1 MLSCFSRAPPVPICS
16 SGHRGGRGPAPSAPR
31 GNFSVPKRLV
41 GIPTQENATVYTV
54 RLSTAVRRGSALTD
68 LNAGILVCL
77 IGEDGSS
84 VLRRVAP
91 LVDPQAEADEVMRIC
106 TGEDGAPPGANCSFA
121 LDAAARRASSL
132 TSQPLLRRF
141 QEGSIDEISFLGTE
155 IGPLSAVVVAPEC
168 GTWRCDELDVS
179 SSRSGDT
186 SRFVCRDDVGDRG
199 THAAAYLRPVPPG
212 GVVYG
217 SGDSS
222 VVLSKEQAAQLREW
236 NLQQYGEMKSTL
248 LGTTAGLVALGTA
261 GTYIVSGADLA
272 LPFAFGGVSSLAY
285 QYLLQRRVDGV
296 SSGGSGSSVARLPQ
310 EPKASEVQPG
320 PGLAFNLALSSP
332 NLRASLLSG
341 GLVGSLLVLHLFSSV
356 DGGGSTASDVSTAAT
371 TGSAL
376 LAPVTAAEV
385 RRAAAGLAGF
395 LMQKIAVIA
404 VSVMPDKTPE
414 EGTVRGIQQRRP
426 QDRVE

>member
-1 MLSCFSRAPPVPICS
+1 MLSCFSRAPLVPICS

-155 IGPLSAVVVAPEC
+155 IGPLSAVVVAPEY
-168 GTWRCDELDVS
+168 
-179 SSRSGDT
+179 
-186 SRFVCRDDVGDRG
+186 DVGDRG

-320 PGLAFNLALSSP
+320 P
-332 NLRASLLSG
+332 
-341 GLVGSLLVLHLFSSV
+341 V

>member
-1 MLSCFSRAPPVPICS
+1 M
-16 SGHRGGRGPAPSAPR
+16 
-31 GNFSVPKRLV
+31 
-41 GIPTQENATVYTV
+41 
-54 RLSTAVRRGSALTD
+54 STAVRRGSALTD

-77 IGEDGSS
+77 VGEDGSS

-106 TGEDGAPPGANCSFA
+106 TGDDGAPPGANCSFA

-132 TSQPLLRRF
+132 SSQPLIRRF
-141 QEGSIDEISFLGTE
+141 QEGSIDEISFLGPE
-155 IGPLSAVVVAPEC
+155 VGPLSAVIVAPEC

-179 SSRSGDT
+179 SSRSGAT

-199 THAAAYLRPVPPG
+199 EHAAAYLRPVPPG

-222 VVLSKEQAAQLREW
+222 VVLTKEQASQLREW
-236 NLQQYGEMKSTL
+236 SLQQYSEMKSTL
-248 LGTTAGLVALGTA
+248 LGATAALVALGTGA
-261 GTYIVSGADLA
+261 TLVVSGADLA

-296 SSGGSGSSVARLPQ
+296 ASGAGSRAGAAAVR

-320 PGLAFNLALSSP
+320 PGLTFNLVLSNP
-332 NLRASLLSG
+332 NVRASLLAG
-341 GLVGSLLVLHLFSSV
+341 GLVGSLVALHLISAV
-356 DGGGSTASDVSTAAT
+356 DGVGNTAANFDAVAAHQP
-371 TGSAL
+371 GSAL

-404 VSVMPDKTPE
+404 VSAMPEKRQET
-414 EGTVRGIQQRRP
+414 GTVGGMQQRRP
-426 QDRVE
+426 RQDRVE

>member
-1 MLSCFSRAPPVPICS
+1 
-16 SGHRGGRGPAPSAPR
+16 
-31 GNFSVPKRLV
+31 
-41 GIPTQENATVYTV
+41 
-54 RLSTAVRRGSALTD
+54 
-68 LNAGILVCL
+68 
-77 IGEDGSS
+77 
-84 VLRRVAP
+84 
-91 LVDPQAEADEVMRIC
+91 MRIC

-132 TSQPLLRRF
+132 SSQPLLRRF
-141 QEGSIDEISFLGTE
+141 QEGSIDEISFLGPE
-155 IGPLSAVVVAPEC
+155 VGPLSAVIVAPEC

-179 SSRSGDT
+179 SSRSGAT

-199 THAAAYLRPVPPG
+199 PHAAAYLRPVPPG
-212 GVVYG
+212 SVVYG

-222 VVLSKEQAAQLREW
+222 IVLSKEQAAQLREW
-236 NLQQYGEMKSTL
+236 NLQQYSEMKSTL
-248 LGTTAGLVALGTA
+248 LGATAGLVALGTGA
-261 GTYIVSGADLA
+261 TFIVSGADLA

-296 SSGGSGSSVARLPQ
+296 ASGSSSSGRGVSTALQR

-332 NLRASLLSG
+332 NLRASLLAG

-356 DGGGSTASDVSTAAT
+356 DGGGGSTSSEDVSNAAAA

-395 LMQKIAVIA
+395 LMQKIAVIG
-404 VSVMPDKTPE
+404 VSAMPDRTLE
-414 EGTVRGIQQRRP
+414 EGMAGGMQQRRR
-426 QDRVE
+426 QDKVE

>member
-1 MLSCFSRAPPVPICS
+1 
-16 SGHRGGRGPAPSAPR
+16 
-31 GNFSVPKRLV
+31 
-41 GIPTQENATVYTV
+41 
-54 RLSTAVRRGSALTD
+54 
-68 LNAGILVCL
+68 VCL

-84 VLRRVAP
+84 VLRRVSP
-91 LVDPQAEADEVMRIC
+91 LVDPQAEADEIMRIC
-106 TGEDGAPPGANCSFA
+106 TGDDGAPPGANCSFA

-132 TSQPLLRRF
+132 SSQPLLRRF

-155 IGPLSAVVVAPEC
+155 VGPLSAVVVAPEC

-179 SSRSGDT
+179 SSRSGAT

-222 VVLSKEQAAQLREW
+222 VVLTKEQASQLREW
-236 NLQQYGEMKSTL
+236 NLQQYSEMKTTL
-248 LGTTAGLVALGTA
+248 LGATAGLVALGSA
-261 GTYIVSGADLA
+261 GTYLISGADLA

-296 SSGGSGSSVARLPQ
+296 TSGASASTAAAAAAVRK
-310 EPKASEVQPG
+310 EPKASEVEPG

-332 NLRASLLSG
+332 NLRASLLAG

-356 DGGGSTASDVSTAAT
+356 DGGGSGSSANDVAT
-371 TGSAL
+371 VATSSAL

-404 VSVMPDKTPE
+404 VSAMPDKAPE
-414 EGTVRGIQQRRP
+414 EGSGLRGIQQRRP